1 MAKLTLPIILHI
13 HSYVLLT
20 LKANWNGLDLLEISL
35 EVQKER
41 SLPWQRLV
49 LSAPCSLRSYL
60 PCLLFFLI
68 NWQPRWVP
76 LCQVL
81 HVHLLKDLP
90 DILQPQV
97 GQGRARSLWQP
108 LHTRS
113 FAFRSSGCCMDAQMD
128 ASHLPFP
135 LAWGIVPLQFP
146 YQVKNW
152 TSPHLPCSDDVLLF
166 SPPPSPWGTWLPA
179 GCPLLQLTAAT
190 TFFPKIMP
198 RLWLLSPCPR
208 AATVPGSMITC
219 EF

>member
-146 YQVKNW
+146 YQVENW

-166 SPPPSPWGTWLPA
+166 SPPPLPGEPDSLLVVPFSSWQQPLPSFQKSCP
-179 GCPLLQLTAAT
+179 GCDCSVP
-190 TFFPKIMP
+190 
-198 RLWLLSPCPR
+198 
-208 AATVPGSMITC
+208 VPGQPLSLGAW
-219 EF
+219 